1 MSPVGT
7 GIVEDEDGCGGK
19 VEELEGCGGTTEL
32 LLGAGGMT
40 LDALVG
46 AGVELLLG
54 TGGIML
60 VAEVGAGVELLE
72 VGGTSLVWEVGIGS
86 LLDEVPALVGA
97 APEEDTPAED
107 EDISEVKELEL
118 FFLGFFFGVVVQ
130 PLIVRASKLSKI
142 PEIFLR
148 I

>member
-7 GIVEDEDGCGGK
+7 GIVDEEDGCGGK
-19 VEELEGCGGTTEL
+19 VVELDGSGGTTEL
-32 LLGAGGMT
+32 LLLSAGGIT

-46 AGVELLLG
+46 AGVELLEA
-54 TGGIML
+54 GGS
-60 VAEVGAGVELLE
+60 
-72 VGGTSLVWEVGIGS
+72 SLVWEVGAGS

-97 APEEDTPAED
+97 TPEEDAPAED

-130 PLIVRASKLSKI
+130 PLIVRASKLSKT

>member
-19 VEELEGCGGTTEL
+19 VVELDGCGGKVEL
-32 LLGAGGMT
+32 LLGAGGTT
-40 LDALVG
+40 LV
-46 AGVELLLG
+46 V
-54 TGGIML
+54 
-60 VAEVGAGVELLE
+60 EVGAGVELLE
-72 VGGTSLVWEVGIGS
+72 AGGISLVWEVGVGS
-86 LLDEVPALVGA
+86 LLDEVTALVGA

-107 EDISEVKELEL
+107 EDISDVKELEL
-118 FFLGFFFGVVVQ
+118 FFFGFFFGVLVQ

>member
-7 GIVEDEDGCGGK
+7 GIVEEEDGCGGK
-19 VEELEGCGGTTEL
+19 VVELDGCGGK
-32 LLGAGGMT
+32 
-40 LDALVG
+40 
-46 AGVELLLG
+46 VELLLG
-54 TGGIML
+54 EGGTTL
-60 VAEVGAGVELLE
+60 VALVGATPLLE
-72 VGGTSLVWEVGIGS
+72 LDDEIGS

-97 APEEDTPAED
+97 APDEDTPAED

-130 PLIVRASKLSKI
+130 PLMVRASKLSKI

>member
-7 GIVEDEDGCGGK
+7 GMVEEEDGCGGK
-19 VEELEGCGGTTEL
+19 VVELDGCGGTVEL
-32 LLGAGGMT
+32 LLGAGGTT
-40 LDALVG
+40 LVVLVG
-46 AGVELLLG
+46 AGVELLEA
-54 TGGIML
+54 GGI
-60 VAEVGAGVELLE
+60 
-72 VGGTSLVWEVGIGS
+72 SLVWEVGVGS

-107 EDISEVKELEL
+107 EDIPDIKELEL
-118 FFLGFFFGVVVQ
+118 FFFGFFFGVLVQ

-142 PEIFLR
+142 PEIFFR

>member
-7 GIVEDEDGCGGK
+7 GVVEEDDGCGGK
-19 VEELEGCGGTTEL
+19 VEELDGSGGTTEL
-32 LLGAGGMT
+32 LLGAGGIT
-40 LDALVG
+40 
-46 AGVELLLG
+46 
-54 TGGIML
+54 L

-72 VGGTSLVWEVGIGS
+72 TGGSSLVWEVGAGS
-86 LLDEVPALVGA
+86 LLDEVPSLVGEI
-97 APEEDTPAED
+97 PDEDSPAED
-107 EDISEVKELEL
+107 EDISKVKELEL

>member
-7 GIVEDEDGCGGK
+7 GIVEEEDGAGGN
-19 VEELEGCGGTTEL
+19 VEELEGCGGTSEL
-32 LLGAGGMT
+32 LLGAGGIT
-40 LDALVG
+40 
-46 AGVELLLG
+46 
-54 TGGIML
+54 L

-72 VGGTSLVWEVGIGS
+72 AGGTSLVWDVGVGS

-97 APEEDTPAED
+97 TPEEEIPAED